1 MGVFICGIIE
11 SANTPYLEVR
21 PLLMYLA
28 MLESDSD
35 RQEFLD
41 LYNLYS
47 TPMLLVAKKIFG
59 QDQISAEDAV
69 QTAWMKVIENFSK
82 IQAIP
87 CKKRGAYLV
96 IIVKN
101 EAISILRKRQKE
113 LPLNETAAG
122 EESTIENSSQP
133 IMDMIHSMPQ
143 VYRAVLEMRFV
154 EECST
159 REIANRLH
167 LKESTV
173 NTRIHR
179 GRLLLI
185 KKLKEEGYT
194 YD

>member
-1 MGVFICGIIE
+1 
-11 SANTPYLEVR
+11 
-21 PLLMYLA
+21 
-28 MLESDSD
+28 MLESEGE
-35 RQEFLD
+35 RQEFLE

-47 TPMLLVAKKIFG
+47 NPMLLVAKKIFS
-59 QDQISAEDAV
+59 QDHASAEDAV
-69 QTAWMKVIENFSK
+69 QNAWMRVVENFPK

-96 IIVKN
+96 VIVKN
-101 EAISILRKRQKE
+101 EALSILRKRQKE
-113 LPLNETAAG
+113 LPLNEAMIGEAAA
-122 EESTIENSSQP
+122 IENSSQP
-133 IMDMIHSMPQ
+133 ILDIIHEMPQ

-154 EECST
+154 EECNT
-159 REIANRLH
+159 REIASRLH

>member
-1 MGVFICGIIE
+1 
-11 SANTPYLEVR
+11 
-21 PLLMYLA
+21 MYLA
-28 MLESDSD
+28 MLESDGD
-35 RQEFLD
+35 RQEFLK

-47 TPMLLVAKKIFG
+47 TPMLLVAKKIFS
-59 QDQISAEDAV
+59 QDQSSAEDAV
-69 QTAWMKVIENFSK
+69 QNAWMRVVENFSK

-96 IIVKN
+96 VIVKN
-101 EAISILRKRQKE
+101 EAISMIRKQQKE
-113 LPLNETAAG
+113 LPLDETIIGQEAA
-122 EESTIENSSQP
+122 IENSTQP
-133 IMDMIHSMPQ
+133 ILNIIHEMPQ

-185 KKLKEEGYT
+185 EKLEEEGYT
-194 YD
+194 I